1 MQYCR
6 VLAVLLLCGTWAGCG
21 TTKWTDTRRTA
32 TEQLLISDAM
42 DRAVSR
48 LDFRALAGKK
58 VCLDDAPLKGVTDA
72 AYLSSSLRQHLLASG
87 CILKDKAPEA
97 DYLVEARAGAVGT
110 DHHEVLFGV
119 PAVNIPAVIPISGMP
134 SSIPEIPL
142 AKKTEQRAVA
152 KIALF
157 AYDRETG
164 RPVWQSGVVPVESKA
179 KDLWILGAGPF
190 QRGTI
195 YDGIN
200 FAGDRLKIPLVDLG
214 KKHTDEADSVS
225 VAQEAYFVEPP
236 EEPIAHAER
245 PAAKEVSSSPASTP
259 TPDKPAQPSS
269 EVIPAKHAA
278 PAAAPPSETP
288 SAKAPGA
295 ELPPLELPPEPPPI
309 DPAATLDPAARLAP
323 LEVPRIEFGVPGVS
337 DRSVRTPGDVSR
349 SGR

>member
-87 CILKDKAPEA
+87 CILRDKAPEA

-164 RPVWQSGVVPVESKA
+164 RPVWQSGVVSGESKA
-179 KDLWILGAGPF
+179 KDLWVLGAGPF

-200 FAGDRLKIPLVDLG
+200 FAGDRLKIPLVNLG
-214 KKHTDEADSVS
+214 KKDKDEADPVS
-225 VAQEAYFVEPP
+225 VADEAYFVEPE
-236 EEPIAHAER
+236 EEPIAEADR
-245 PAAKEVSSSPASTP
+245 PAAKEVSSASTP
-259 TPDKPAQPSS
+259 APDAPAQPSPK
-269 EVIPAKHAA
+269 VIRTEHAA
-278 PAAAPPSETP
+278 PVAGPPSETP
-288 SAKAPGA
+288 PPEAPTPEAPPIEAARAINPEGL
-295 ELPPLELPPEPPPI
+295 LPPV
-309 DPAATLDPAARLAP
+309 
-323 LEVPRIEFGVPGVS
+323 EVPRLDFGVPGVS

-349 SGR
+349 LGR